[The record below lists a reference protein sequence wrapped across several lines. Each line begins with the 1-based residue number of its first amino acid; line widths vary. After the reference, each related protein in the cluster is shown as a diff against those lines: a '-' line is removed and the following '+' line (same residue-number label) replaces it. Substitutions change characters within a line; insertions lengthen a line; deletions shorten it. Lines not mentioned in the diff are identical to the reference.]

1 MHILL
6 FTSGC
11 VPFSYM
17 PPERKRSV
25 VISALFRMV
34 RQEKHLVLQRRSKV
48 TGRVMDK
55 QTLKPCSQGQLKS
68 DKCLCHEMMTIQV
81 TMEDFYAN

>member
-17 PPERKRSV
+17 PPERKRSI

-34 RQEKHLVLQRRSKV
+34 RQEKHLGLHSRSKV
-48 TGRVMDK
+48 TSRVMDK
-55 QTLKPCSQGQLKS
+55 QTVKSCSQASAPYVKQSIVFITAAL
-68 DKCLCHEMMTIQV
+68 
-81 TMEDFYAN
+81 